1 MKRDLTSLPA
11 VTPESLRTARPDAM
25 RGRSRFETV
34 SPLAI
39 LSAEPGPRPSGPVR
53 WSFTDQPERER
64 PTLLRECLA
73 RAGVHY
79 DFRALPDAPF
89 EVDFAINPIPGLT
102 MVLGGLRGSG
112 KRGARELSF
121 GMRDE
126 LALMVNLDGVHQIER
141 QNRELV
147 LGAGEAVFTS
157 CSDIQT
163 RTHDGT
169 ILALRV
175 PRTSFAM
182 VDGLDDRLL
191 RRIPSDL
198 PALRLL
204 RSYLSA
210 AWDHQIDA
218 GPDLQRSLVTHA
230 YDLMAM
236 MMGATRD
243 LAALA
248 QERGV
253 AAARLAAI
261 KRDIVR
267 HLASPDLSVA
277 VLALAHR
284 CTARSIQRLFER
296 EGTTFSEYL
305 LGQRLARAHEL
316 LADPRGRTEKISAV
330 AFDCGFGDVSY
341 FNRAFRRRY
350 GAAPSDVRA
359 QARRGGVASHRR
371 DN

>member
-1 MKRDLTSLPA
+1 MGDL
-11 VTPESLRTARPDAM
+11 
-25 RGRSRFETV
+25 SRLETV
-34 SPLAI
+34 SPLAM
-39 LSAEPGPRPSGPVR
+39 LGAEPGPRPDGPFR
-53 WSFTDQPERER
+53 WSFTDHPERER

-89 EVDFAINPIPGLT
+89 EVDFAINPFPGLT

-121 GMRDE
+121 GMREE

-147 LGAGEAVFTS
+147 LGAGEAAFSS

-163 RTHDGT
+163 RTHNGT
-169 ILALRV
+169 ILALRF

-204 RSYLSA
+204 RGYLSA
-210 AWDHQIDA
+210 AWDKQIDA

-230 YDLMAM
+230 YDLMAVM
-236 MMGATRD
+236 IGATRD

-248 QERGV
+248 QARGV

-261 KRDIVR
+261 KRDIG
-267 HLASPDLSVA
+267 HNLAQPDLSVA
-277 VLALAHR
+277 ALAARHR
-284 CTARSIQRLFER
+284 CTERSIQRLFEA
-296 EGTTFSEYL
+296 EGTTFSQYVL
-305 LGQRLARAHEL
+305 MQRLARAHEL
-316 LADPRGRTEKISAV
+316 LGDSTRRAEKISVV
-330 AFDCGFGDVSY
+330 ALDCGFGDVSY

-350 GAAPSDVRA
+350 GAAPSEVRA
-359 QARRGGVASHRR
+359 QA
-371 DN
+371 N